1 MNSIEAI
8 AGINAR
14 LAQIDEVLEIGDV
27 NHEQFE
33 ELVQIYESGVTL
45 RAFLQSTQ
53 TLRERKNQYKKEN
66 SNDE

>member
-1 MNSIEAI
+1 MNSTEAI